1 MMKST
6 VSKHSIVIAGH
17 RTSISLEEA
26 FWKGLREIARGRN
39 LTVSELASIIDSERA
54 HANLSSAIR
63 LFVLDHYGRMA
74 AAAGDRT
81 LPNTD
86 TARSPAPLYPI
97 ADTGTL
103 R

>member
-1 MMKST
+1 MKSP
-6 VSKHSIVIAGH
+6 VSKRSIVIAGH
-17 RTSISLEEA
+17 RTSISLEDA

-39 LTVSELASIIDSERA
+39 LTASEMASIIDAERT

-63 LFVLDHYGRMA
+63 IFVLDHYARMA
-74 AAAGDRT
+74 AAADERT
-81 LPNTD
+81 LTNKD
-86 TARSPAPLYPI
+86 AARNPAPLRSI

>member
-1 MMKST
+1 MKSP

-17 RTSISLEEA
+17 RTSISLEDA
-26 FWKGLREIARGRN
+26 FWRALREIARGRS
-39 LTVSELASIIDSERA
+39 LTVSEMASIIDSERT

-63 LFVLDHYGRMA
+63 LFVLDHYARMA
-74 AAAGDRT
+74 AGAEERAAINSGAMRNPAS
-81 LPNTD
+81 L
-86 TARSPAPLYPI
+86 RSI